1 MKTYK
6 QETHTHSHTLGD
18 IGPIT
23 RLNVKKKSSENNS
36 QVTKNCLIK
45 GKAGNNFKGKRGEKS
60 EEKDGNNNILLE
72 KKTMETIGEWKKEM
86 MIKWNHT
93 NNEEWRTETII
104 MENKWKQIVK
114 EKMKKKGNVKRETT
128 SEKEKHREKNTIFKG
143 NRNNSWK
150 KFWQL

>member
-1 MKTYK
+1 
-6 QETHTHSHTLGD
+6 
-18 IGPIT
+18 
-23 RLNVKKKSSENNS
+23 
-36 QVTKNCLIK
+36 
-45 GKAGNNFKGKRGEKS
+45 
-60 EEKDGNNNILLE
+60 
-72 KKTMETIGEWKKEM
+72 METIGEWKKEM

-93 NNEEWRTETII
+93 NNEEWGAETII

-128 SEKEKHREKNTIFKG
+128 SEKEKHREKKTIFKG